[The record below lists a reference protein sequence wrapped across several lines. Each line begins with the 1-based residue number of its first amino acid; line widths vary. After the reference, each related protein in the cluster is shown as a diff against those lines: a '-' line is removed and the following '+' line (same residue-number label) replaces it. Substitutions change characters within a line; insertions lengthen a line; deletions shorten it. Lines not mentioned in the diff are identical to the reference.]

1 MCDVQNGVSALPRMS
16 AAAAPRVPR
25 ERTPHAAPGR
35 HLPTHG
41 PNVGAREAGQ
51 GGRGEGGGAM
61 GGLGGARSGA
71 GSARRHAPRRAR
83 TPVTACWGNG
93 GAHLLSTPSARH
105 LAVHLGSGACDG
117 LNPFPLSTPLPALL
131 KRRLPPR
138 PWGRLRTP
146 SKAPAYCLEGAGC
159 RPGRG
164 QQTSRRALH
173 GTARPGH
180 GPGTAR
186 ARHGHGMGTAWTA
199 LLHGGGLRA
208 PRGRPGPLPMVSHGR
223 PLYKARLTR
232 VSSRPAWGLP
242 VRGSSPLWPTAPP
255 TDPRGIGRRPP
266 WSAGYHPCPYH

>member
-1 MCDVQNGVSALPRMS
+1 MRRPIFTVDCADCRSSISRSSIPCWFSINYKRKKTQKKTKKMLSGACGLCKKVRCAKMMCDVQNGVSALPRMS

-173 GTARPGH
+173 GM
-180 GPGTAR
+180 GTAW
-186 ARHGHGMGTAWTA
+186 ARHGHGMGTAWA
-199 LLHGGGLRA
+199 LLGQCCCTAAVCARRGAGL
-208 PRGRPGPLPMVSHGR
+208 GRYR
-223 PLYKARLTR
+223 
-232 VSSRPAWGLP
+232 W
-242 VRGSSPLWPTAPP
+242 
-255 TDPRGIGRRPP
+255 
-266 WSAGYHPCPYH
+266 